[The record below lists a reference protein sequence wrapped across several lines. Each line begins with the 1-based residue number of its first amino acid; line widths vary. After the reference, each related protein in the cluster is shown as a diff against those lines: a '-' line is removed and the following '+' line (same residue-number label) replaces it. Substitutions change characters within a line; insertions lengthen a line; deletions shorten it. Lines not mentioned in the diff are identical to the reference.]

1 MSRSFSG
8 YVMPLCY
15 LPLAYY
21 LKLPLV
27 HKNVYH
33 CISARFGKRCPFR
46 GLKKKSVRSSV
57 VPQDNPHDS
66 YPVGSAAHVL
76 HTPVHVH
83 DVKHH
88 LEQLHLTTTK
98 YLLNMRIK
106 CQAVRFPIPISFTQG
121 VIIRLKQ
128 YTASQQHHE
137 AHIHTHTLDKK

>member
-15 LPLAYY
+15 LPTCL
-21 LKLPLV
+21 LPE
-27 HKNVYH
+27 
-33 CISARFGKRCPFR
+33 APFGTQKCVPLYFCPFWKKMPVS
-46 GLKKKSVRSSV
+46 GSEKKSVRSSV